1 VTALTERECRE
12 ALQQARRLVVKVG
25 TSTLTHKTG
34 KLNLE
39 RMERLVRELVDQV
52 NAGRQVVLVTSGAV
66 GAGMGRLG
74 LKEKPRTLPEKQAAA
89 AVGQGLLMHMYEKLF
104 SDYGLLVAQI
114 LLTRDDLAD
123 RRRYLNSRHTLAT
136 LLHLGVVPIVNEND
150 TVAVDEIRVGDNDT
164 LAALVAGL
172 VDADIL
178 ILLTDIGGLF
188 SSNPL
193 TDRDATLLRCVT
205 EITPEIEALAGGAG
219 STWSTGGMAT
229 KLQAAR
235 LATSFGIPVV
245 ITSGLEGGRISAV
258 LRGEEVGTIFI
269 PREHRTH
276 TRKRWLAYGPG
287 IQGQVQV
294 DAGAVRAICGGGK
307 SLLPGGVVAVYG
319 DFDQGAIISIIDPD
333 GKEIARGMS
342 NYAAEAIRRIQG
354 RKTKEIVE
362 ILGYKDYD
370 EIVHRDNMIVL
381 V

>member
-1 VTALTERECRE
+1 VTGLTEKECRE

-39 RMERLVRELVDQV
+39 RMERLVREVVDQV

-89 AVGQGLLMHMYEKLF
+89 AVGQGLLMHMYEKF
-104 SDYGLLVAQI
+104 FNDYGLLVAQV

-150 TVAVDEIRVGDNDT
+150 TVAVEEIRVGDNDT
-164 LAALVAGL
+164 LSALVAGL

-178 ILLTDIGGLF
+178 ILLTDTGGLF
-188 SSNPL
+188 TANPL
-193 TDRDATLLRCVT
+193 TNKDASLLPCVT
-205 EITPEIEALAGGAG
+205 EITPEVEALAGGAG

-245 ITSGLEGGRISAV
+245 ITSGLEAGKIGAV
-258 LRGEEVGTIFI
+258 LRGETVGTLFL

-287 IQGQVQV
+287 TQGQVQV
-294 DAGAVRAICGGGK
+294 DAGAICQNGK
-307 SLLPGGVVAVYG
+307 SLLPGGVVAVNG
-319 DFDQGAIISIIDPD
+319 DFEQGAIISIIDPH

-342 NYAAEAIRRIQG
+342 NYPAEAIRRIQG

-370 EIVHRDNMIVL
+370 EIVHRDNMIIL

>member
-1 VTALTERECRE
+1 MTEKECRE
-12 ALQQARRLVVKVG
+12 ALQHACRLVVKVG

-39 RMERLVRELVDQV
+39 RMERVVRELVDQV
-52 NAGRQVVLVTSGAV
+52 NSGRQVVLVTSGAV

-104 SDYGLLVAQI
+104 SDYGLLVAQV

-136 LLHLGVVPIVNEND
+136 LLNLGVVPIVNEND

-164 LAALVAGL
+164 LSALVAGL

-178 ILLTDIGGLF
+178 ILLTDTGGLF
-188 SSNPL
+188 TSNPQ
-193 TDRDATLLRCVT
+193 DDENATLLTCVT

-229 KLQAAR
+229 KIQAAR

-245 ITSGLEGGRISAV
+245 ITSGLESGKISAV
-258 LRGEEVGTIFI
+258 LRGEGVGTIFI

-276 TRKRWLAYGPG
+276 TRKRWLAYGPAA
-287 IQGQVQV
+287 QGRVQV
-294 DAGAVRAICGGGK
+294 DAGAARAICLNGK

-319 DFDQGAIISIIDPD
+319 EFDQGAIISIIDPD

-342 NYAAEAIRRIQG
+342 NYPAGAIRRIQG